1 MFVIETTGVISII
14 YRNYKGCSMGTSSTF
29 IIFSQKTGQ
38 VYVCLK
44 AKRLEK
50 NVYQFSLGFENLAL
64 FWKLLGQRMQ
74 SPITR
79 FKLQLSFKHSH
90 VLYQVDGKTEIDQ
103 NRDNFAI

>member
-1 MFVIETTGVISII
+1 MFAIETSGVISII
-14 YRNYKGCSMGTSSTF
+14 YHNYNGCSTGTSSTF
-29 IIFSQKTGQ
+29 IIFSQKTDQ
-38 VYVCLK
+38 VCVCLK

-50 NVYQFSLGFENLAL
+50 KVYQFSLGFENLAL
-64 FWKLLGQRMQ
+64 FWKLLWQRMQ

-79 FKLQLSFKHSH
+79 LKLQLSFKNSH